1 MYSAA
6 EELDRKVSETL
17 VDIIKKQTGGLMTTN
32 EAKAAIH
39 SVFCS
44 VMGLVGVDVAEL
56 LEEAIEKERPS
67 PFPLYMK
74 TANGAY
80 ITVSPDTSARKVT
93 VKLWRASTAQWIMSA
108 TARPERLKRHWKW
121 HSCLPNRARN
131 DYDSCNRYRYR
142 DNRS

>member
-44 VMGLVGVDVAEL
+44 VMGLVGPDVAEL
-56 LEEAIEKERPS
+56 LEEAMNTIEKERPS
-67 PFPLYMK
+67 PFPLYLK
-74 TANGAY
+74 TANGVY
-80 ITVSPDTSARKVT
+80 ISITPDPMIRRVFVRVMAGEYRTMNYECESASSTIKKALEVVQLL
-93 VKLWRASTAQWIMSA
+93 VKQGAK
-108 TARPERLKRHWKW
+108 RL
-121 HSCLPNRARN
+121 
-131 DYDSCNRYRYR
+131 
-142 DNRS
+142 

>member
-44 VMGLVGVDVAEL
+44 VMGLVGPDVAEL
-56 LEEAIEKERPS
+56 L
-67 PFPLYMK
+67 
-74 TANGAY
+74 G
-80 ITVSPDTSARKVT
+80 KVRISRSFLP
-93 VKLWRASTAQWIMSA
+93 KLTR
-108 TARPERLKRHWKW
+108 
-121 HSCLPNRARN
+121 
-131 DYDSCNRYRYR
+131 
-142 DNRS
+142 